1 MNTVI
6 ITLRSCPVGALG
18 FYGNEWIATPNLDR
32 LASEGIVFDRH
43 ISDCPTP
50 EAAHQAWR
58 SGKHQTPRMNAPHEK
73 LGGGGDLVESLKAA
87 GVRTVLVQHTRT
99 ANDPAPDFYAGWD
112 ERFVVRPADGPASP
126 MESLFHQLPDVLEKL
141 RAFDSWCLWIEIDRL
156 VPPWDIP
163 QDVFDAYIEDL
174 FEDDEPIGI
183 SEPRPSGS
191 SLTPVIENDVEA
203 DEATEDEDEE
213 VEPEP
218 IPVKRDPVPAW
229 HNPTTGWFDVD
240 DLPSWELLHRSFAA
254 ALTTFDADLG
264 RLFALFRDR
273 GVDQSATWFL
283 TADRGYPLGEHG
295 LIGYHRPW
303 LHEELVH
310 VPLIVRLPNAEEG
323 GRRVTIFTQPADLM
337 PTLLAAHGIASE
349 AKDGVNLL
357 PHLRGETRAVRPFAC
372 SGFVQEAAS
381 EWAIRTPEW
390 AYLLPV
396 RAHTDDD
403 EPREPLLFEKPD
415 DRWEVNDLRIRNLGH
430 ADDLEKLLREFLT

>member
-58 SGKHQTPRMNAPHEK
+58 TGKHQTPRINSPNRK
-73 LGGGGDLVESLKAA
+73 PDGGGDLVASLKAA
-87 GVRTVLVQHTRT
+87 GVRTMLVQHTRT

-112 ERFVVRPADGPASP
+112 ERFVIRPADGPASP

-141 RAFDSWCLWIEIDRL
+141 RTFDSWCLWIELDRL
-156 VPPWDIP
+156 VTPWDIP

-174 FEDDEPIGI
+174 FEEEEPT
-183 SEPRPSGS
+183 PR
-191 SLTPVIENDVEA
+191 VEVQEREA
-203 DEATEDEDEE
+203 DELATDDEDEDD
-213 VEPEP
+213 EPEP

-229 HNPTTGWFDVD
+229 HNPTTGWFDVE

-264 RLFALFRDR
+264 RLFTMFRDR

-337 PTLLAAHGIASE
+337 PTLLAAHGVASE
-349 AKDGVNLL
+349 ATDGVNLL
-357 PHLRGETRAVRPFAC
+357 PHLRGETRTVRPFAC
-372 SGFVQEAAS
+372 SGFVQESAS

-390 AYLLPV
+390 AYLLPTS
-396 RAHTDDD
+396 AHPDDD
-403 EPREPLLFEKPD
+403 DPREPLLFEKPD

-430 ADDLEKLLREFLT
+430 ADDLEKLLRESC